1 VAGPEPPADDP
12 DVALM
17 RRFQAGDELAF
28 AQLVERHQQRVWNV
42 AARYVGR
49 GTDCEDL
56 AQEVFLRVWRHR
68 TRWQPTAKFT
78 TWLYQITANL
88 ALNWI
93 RDRKRRSMAPLDGR
107 PSAAGAAAAI
117 DPPHRGEPGPGAA
130 AERAERAALVQA
142 AIDALPENQRLAV
155 LLFRQEG
162 LAYQEVA
169 EAMRLSLSAVKS
181 LLNRAKSNLRKHLE
195 PILGD
200 LGGETSSEGQG

>member
-1 VAGPEPPADDP
+1 MAQAPDDDP
-12 DVALM
+12 DTALM
-17 RRFQAGDELAF
+17 RRFQEGDELAF
-28 AQLVERHQQRVWNV
+28 AQLVERHQQRVWNI

-49 GTDCEDL
+49 STDCEDL

-68 TRWQPTAKFT
+68 ARWRPTARFT

-93 RDRKRRSMAPLDGR
+93 RDRKRRHMPSLDAGSADGPVR
-107 PSAAGAAAAI
+107 EPAARAGGTPS
-117 DPPHRGEPGPGAA
+117 DA
-130 AERAERAALVQA
+130 AERAERAKMVQA

-195 PILGD
+195 PLLGE
-200 LGGETSSEGQG
+200 LPNETPAAPEG